1 MPEITETTL
10 GFPLKGTLRRSPFSK
25 IVRQLARIKSTGS
38 LYLLNGKTKKVVFFD
53 RGEPISVR
61 SNVTAEC
68 LGQVLAREGLI
79 TQAQCDQTLES
90 IRRTGKKQ
98 GELLV
103 EMGILS
109 EGNLRYGLEAQL
121 RNKLY
126 DVFSWDDG
134 RYQYKPDVQGDD
146 YGLRLS
152 SQAQGLIVSALLETA
167 DEAYAKQSLEPF
179 KDRFPLVDNNT
190 VKLEVTPEE
199 EYFLSCLDG
208 SQSIGELLSTPSDPA
223 PPSTVLLL
231 YAAIQAGIA
240 KLAKSRRQPRERA
253 AKPTDGRTRP
263 DSQLT
268 PNYKPNGSVT
278 SYEDTPL
285 PGQLPKAPEVHLET
299 DDDFDDVS
307 EPSQPVL
314 QPAHREISSVLIAAE
329 RDAPDETFDDD
340 VDLSTGEA
348 EQRFDEEDDSE
359 SGDAD
364 AGVER
369 DGGQPLV
376 ADSAE
381 SGVFERVLLDDD
393 DDQPFDPDAVDD
405 GATVSLDAVTSE
417 VDVPTVQVD
426 AVREPTTLLQEPAP
440 EPQPRDEVPPSQ
452 LDTLPAEEPDGPA
465 EDADEP
471 AEEPDEPDED
481 ADEIEELDELEE
493 VEELDELDE
502 EEEPRSEG
510 TDPLASAPVIAAP
523 SGADGLA
530 ALAADLEVDDDLAMA
545 DVDSAAVGDPSAELM
560 GLDELDDL
568 ELGDAADIGGEADGE
583 LGDGELGELGDDVDL
598 DALGELD
605 PDGDDDFDPEATAEA
620 DAETIGALQ
629 FGDGETAMAEGRWEQ
644 AIAHMEAAYE
654 LGLDIA
660 ELHTYLAWARFQ
672 ASGQSPD
679 MANHA
684 LELLYYAEDMNPN
697 LAMIYAYRSA
707 VLLSQ
712 GDHAGAQDAAQRALD
727 IDPYDELAIDVMDKL
742 V

>member
-10 GFPLKGTLRRSPFSK
+10 GFPLNGTLRRSPFPK

-38 LYLLNGKTKKVVFFD
+38 LYLLNGKTKKVVFFN

-121 RNKLY
+121 RHKLY
-126 DVFSWDDG
+126 DIFSWDDG

-146 YGLRLS
+146 YGLRMS
-152 SQAQGLIVSALLETA
+152 SHAQGLIVDALLETA
-167 DEAYAKQSLEPF
+167 DEAHAKQSLEPF
-179 KDRFPLVDNNT
+179 KDRFPLVDSSNT
-190 VKLEVTPEE
+190 KLEVTPEE
-199 EYFLSCLDG
+199 DYFLSCLDG

-240 KLAKSRRQPRERA
+240 KLAKSRRQPRERPPR
-253 AKPTDGRTRP
+253 PTDGRTRP

-268 PNYKPNGSVT
+268 PNYKANRSVT

-285 PGQLPKAPEVHLET
+285 PGQLPKAPDVHLDT
-299 DDDFDDVS
+299 DDDFGEDVP
-307 EPSQPVL
+307 EPAQPVL
-314 QPAHREISSVLIAAE
+314 PAPREISSLLVAAE
-329 RDAPDETFDDD
+329 RDVPDETFADDD
-340 VDLSTGEA
+340 VLATGDAEPKLDEASSDDDDEA
-348 EQRFDEEDDSE
+348 EGRR
-359 SGDAD
+359 
-364 AGVER
+364 ER
-369 DGGQPLV
+369 GQPLV
-376 ADSAE
+376 ADSAD

-393 DDQPFDPDAVDD
+393 DDQPFDSDAVDEA
-405 GATVSLDAVTSE
+405 ATVSLDAVTSE
-417 VDVPTVQVD
+417 LDAATVQVD
-426 AVREPTTLLQEPAP
+426 AVREPTTLLPP
-440 EPQPRDEVPPSQ
+440 EPEPEPELPPSQ
-452 LDTLPAEEPDGPA
+452 LATLGAD
-465 EDADEP
+465 DADE
-471 AEEPDEPDED
+471 ED
-481 ADEIEELDELEE
+481 ADEIEELEELEE
-493 VEELDELDE
+493 VEELEELEDE
-502 EEEPRSEG
+502 PVAEG
-510 TDPLASAPVIAAP
+510 TDPLASAPAVAAP
-523 SGADGLA
+523 ENADDLA

-545 DVDSAAVGDPSAELM
+545 DLDAAAAASLGASPDLM

-568 ELGDAADIGGEADGE
+568 EREGEGE
-583 LGDGELGELGDDVDL
+583 LGDELDDLGDLDNIDMGDMSDMGDLADDVDL
-598 DALGELD
+598 AGE
-605 PDGDDDFDPEATAEA
+605 DDSEFDPEATAEA
-620 DAETIGALQ
+620 DAETAGALQ
-629 FGDGETAMAEGRWEQ
+629 FGDGESAMAEGRWDV
-644 AIAHMEAAYE
+644 AIAHLEAAYE

-679 MANHA
+679 MAAHA

-697 LAMIYAYRSA
+697 LGIIYAYRSA

-727 IDPYDELAIDVMDKL
+727 LDPYDELAIDVMDKL